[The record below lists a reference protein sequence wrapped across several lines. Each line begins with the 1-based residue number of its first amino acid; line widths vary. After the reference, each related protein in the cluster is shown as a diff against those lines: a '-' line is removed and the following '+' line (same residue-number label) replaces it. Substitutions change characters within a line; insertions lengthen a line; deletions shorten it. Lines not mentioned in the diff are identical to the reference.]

1 MRKLIKT
8 ALHYFLYINT
18 FSVRITHRRRTIM
31 DKLTISECGDQF
43 IEIMRAKHYSEASL
57 KSYRKC
63 FTDFYYYSKKRNKE
77 YFEDVTAIEYTN
89 SVTGLELK
97 GFNTK

>member
-1 MRKLIKT
+1 
-8 ALHYFLYINT
+8 
-18 FSVRITHRRRTIM
+18 
-31 DKLTISECGDQF
+31 
-43 IEIMRAKHYSEASL
+43 MRAKHYSEASL